1 MKNSN
6 LVSARSLSAPYAN
19 GGKGLGQQ
27 GRKTGLAN
35 GLLLRI
41 REKEKKGECR
51 SRGAFYIAK
60 VPAVRY
66 SHHWISL
73 VSRP

>member
-6 LVSARSLSAPYAN
+6 LVSARSSSAPYAN

-41 REKEKKGECR
+41 REKEKKGSADLE
-51 SRGAFYIAK
+51 GHFIL
-60 VPAVRY
+60 PRY
-66 SHHWISL
+66 RQSGIPITGS
-73 VSRP
+73 V